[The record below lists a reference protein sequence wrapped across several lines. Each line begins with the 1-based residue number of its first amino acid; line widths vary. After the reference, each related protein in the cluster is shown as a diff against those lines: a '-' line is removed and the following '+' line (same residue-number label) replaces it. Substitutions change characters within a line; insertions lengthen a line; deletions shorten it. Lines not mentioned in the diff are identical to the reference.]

1 MRMFSSDRDKRH
13 QQWKDSPCKWKHMKY
28 IAQGYDEME
37 IISDSFTP
45 ISCDIERLREA
56 PLRKMPGQCI
66 SCLFPILR
74 AYSTVLRLG
83 APGTDRQGIHI
94 GVNMFSSVTT

>member
-1 MRMFSSDRDKRH
+1 MGVKPETQKTKTKIEIDR
-13 QQWKDSPCKWKHMKY
+13 
-28 IAQGYDEME
+28 
-37 IISDSFTP
+37 
-45 ISCDIERLREA
+45 
-56 PLRKMPGQCI
+56 QCI

-74 AYSTVLRLG
+74 AYGTVLRLV